1 MTEVTKNELSKD
13 SFDHLV
19 LAAPTVDITNIDTSQ
34 MKPSDDT
41 EGIKQK
47 VKSSCQNIIKI
58 AQTALQSHNRL
69 KQVTI
74 MNNSPRFD
82 TEADD
87 PLGIKPKLAE
97 FANSYILQLWLD
109 SPLKNKIYIGSHT
122 LECSAQTK
130 LNRYVDPSTGRYDG
144 VHLYSS
150 EGKLAYTESVLNI
163 LLSSFQT
170 PAQNSNQQTQQ
181 TKMHY
186 ESDNHKNCPQ
196 TEYMSK
202 KNNKYRVRQKGCSLT
217 HSARTPPAVH
227 HGITIW
233 VDKIEFEEK

>member
-1 MTEVTKNELSKD
+1 M
-13 SFDHLV
+13 
-19 LAAPTVDITNIDTSQ
+19 
-34 MKPSDDT
+34 
-41 EGIKQK
+41 
-47 VKSSCQNIIKI
+47 
-58 AQTALQSHNRL
+58 
-69 KQVTI
+69 
-74 MNNSPRFD
+74 
-82 TEADD
+82 
-87 PLGIKPKLAE
+87 
-97 FANSYILQLWLD
+97 
-109 SPLKNKIYIGSHT
+109 
-122 LECSAQTK
+122 
-130 LNRYVDPSTGRYDG
+130 DPSTGRYDG

-217 HSARTPPAVH
+217 HSAPTPPAVH
-227 HGITIW
+227 QGITIW
-233 VDKIEFEEK
+233 VDEIEFEKK